1 MKLNE
6 QVNRIKSIIYE
17 LSPQSSGV
25 QELIDIVKDKPELLK
40 HIGFKSL
47 DILMDFINDAS
58 YEDFTDLR
66 DEIDYFLNRRKKY
79 FNDEMDEIQRAV
91 QELTRDEGLNISVSQ
106 VLDAFMNAS
115 EVTIPKKVW
124 SKLEN
129 TESNEFKKG
138 DIGKVIQMAKK
149 YGKSDPSKLKN
160 AIKSGDYKRPLILKF
175 GDRYHLVA
183 GNTRLST
190 AAAIGVIPQVL
201 IAEI

>member
-6 QVNRIKSIIYE
+6 QVKRIKSIIYE

-25 QELIDIVKDKPELLK
+25 QELINIVKDKPELLK
-40 HIGFKSL
+40 HMGFKSL

-66 DEIDYFLNRRKKY
+66 DEIDYFLNTRKKY
-79 FNDEMDEIQRAV
+79 LDDEIDEIQRAV
-91 QELTRDEGLNISVSQ
+91 QELTRDEGLDISVSQ
-106 VLDAFMNAS
+106 VLDVFMNAS
-115 EVTIPKKVW
+115 EVTIPKEVW

-138 DIGKVIQMAKK
+138 DIGKVFQMAKK
-149 YGKSDPSKLKN
+149 YGKSHPSKLKN

-175 GDRYHLVA
+175 GNRYHLVA

-190 AAAIGVIPQVL
+190 AAAIGIIPQVL
-201 IAEI
+201 IGEI